1 MPRHPLEFTLF
12 ALAPSLT
19 LLLAA
24 LLFGA
29 SPLFFDAPTVVH
41 AAGPHY
47 VATTGGVDGGDC
59 TDINIPCKT
68 IQYAVNQAAPGDE
81 IRVAAGTYTDINPG
95 PRMDRVTTGTVTQT
109 VYLSKTV
116 VLRGGFTTSNWTT
129 PNPLANPTVL
139 DAQDQ
144 GRVLYITGNY
154 SPTITGFTMT
164 RGSAFGQDGYRYAGY
179 DVGAG
184 VYIIT
189 ATAVLT
195 GNVISNNGVYSPPWA
210 GGGVYM
216 DSSSATLNSNTI
228 TGNRGGHGG
237 GMYLESS
244 APTVTGNEITSN
256 YTAGGDGGG
265 LAIHFDG
272 AEGAGI
278 FSGNTISNNLAGGG
292 GGIDV
297 FSSNAIFSANLVIS
311 NTAASGEGGGIRMW
325 HGNPT
330 FVNDVI
336 SDNSAATSGGGVY
349 LAGGNSTFRHGTIA
363 RNHSGDGSGVALNPT
378 NNPMA
383 TVEMRNMI
391 VVSHTVGI
399 TVAVGIPA
407 TVSGVL
413 WFGNTTN
420 SAGPGSLTINNA
432 YNGDPAFAP
441 DGYHLAAGSA
451 GIDRGVN
458 AGITV
463 DIDGE
468 TRPMGH
474 GPDLGADEYPAPV
487 DLDLFLPLV
496 KR

>member
-1 MPRHPLEFTLF
+1 MPRHQLRFTLF

-41 AAGPHY
+41 AAGPRY
-47 VATTGGVDGGDC
+47 VATTSGVDSGDC
-59 TDINIPCKT
+59 TDSNNPCKT
-68 IQYAVNQAAPGDE
+68 IQYAVNKAAPGDE
-81 IRVAAGTYTDINPG
+81 IRVAAGTYTDINTG
-95 PRMDRVTTGTVTQT
+95 PRNDKVTTGTVTQT

-116 VLRGGFTTSNWTT
+116 ALRGGFTTSNWTT
-129 PNPLANPTVL
+129 PNPLANPTAL
-139 DAQDQ
+139 DAQNQ
-144 GRVLYITGNY
+144 GRVLYITGNI

-164 RGSAFGQDGYRYAGY
+164 RGSAYGQDGTPYAGY

-189 ATAVLT
+189 ATAILT
-195 GNVISNNGVYSPPWA
+195 GNIISNNGVYSPPWA

-216 DSSSATLNSNTI
+216 DSSSATINSNTI

-256 YTAGGDGGG
+256 YTGGGYGGG
-265 LAIHFDG
+265 LAIHFDS

-278 FSGNTISNNLAGGG
+278 FSGNTISNNLAIGG

-297 FSSNAIFSANLVIS
+297 FNSNAAFSANLVIS
-311 NTAASGEGGGIRMW
+311 NTASSDVGGGIHMQY
-325 HGNPT
+325 GNPT

-336 SDNSAATSGGGVY
+336 ADNSAAASGGGVY
-349 LAGGNSTFRHGTIA
+349 LVDGNSTFTHDTIA
-363 RNHSGDGSGVALNPT
+363 RNHSGDGAGVALNSRF
-378 NNPMA
+378 NPAA
-383 TVEMRNMI
+383 TVQLTNMV

-399 TVAVGIPA
+399 TVGVGILA
-407 TVSGVL
+407 TVNGVL

-420 SAGPGSLTINNA
+420 SSGPGSMTINNA

-441 DGYHLAAGSA
+441 DGYHLTVSSA

-458 AGITV
+458 AGITI
-463 DIDGE
+463 DIDGQ
-468 TRPMGH
+468 TRPMGP
-474 GPDLGADEYPAPV
+474 GPDLGADEYPAPIY
-487 DLDLFLPLV
+487 LRLFLPLV